1 MFNNFF
7 PNQIDNFND
16 FYENIK
22 GIDITINILEK
33 FFTKYLFDDIIKAS
47 TTFANFA
54 NGELKVEINGSTK
67 LYI

>member
-1 MFNNFF
+1 MFNKFF
-7 PNQIDNFND
+7 PDKKESFEL

-33 FFTKYLFDDIIKAS
+33 FFTKYLFDDIIEAS
-47 TTFANFA
+47 KSFPNFA